1 MKLLIANWKASINK
15 DSAATWMTA
24 FLNYIDTNN
33 LDAKLAEKNTT
44 IVICPPFPLISLVA
58 EQLSA
63 YTNIKTGSQTIS
75 SVEHGAFTGE
85 VTGELLKEYVNYAI
99 IGHSERRAHFNLTEE
114 EISKQLANA
123 SANNIAPILCVRN
136 EQDTVRP
143 NVTFIAYEPVDA
155 IGSGHNAPI
164 EEVIAMK
171 QKLNLPQNTSFIYGG
186 SVDEQNIATY
196 LQSGEIDGFLVGT
209 ASLQAES
216 FIKLVE
222 AMG

>member
-15 DSAATWMTA
+15 DSATTWMTA
-24 FLNYIDTNN
+24 FLNYVDTNN
-33 LDAKLAEKNTT
+33 VDAKLTEKDTK

-63 YTNIKTGSQTIS
+63 YSNIKTGSQTVS
-75 SVEHGAFTGE
+75 SMPNGAYTGE
-85 VTGELLKEYVNYAI
+85 VTAEILKDYINFAV
-99 IGHSERRAHFNLTEE
+99 IGHSERRSFFNLSEE
-114 EISKQLANA
+114 EIAKQINECMTHQ
-123 SANNIAPILCVRN
+123 IGPILCVRG
-136 EQDTVRP
+136 EKDTYYD
-143 NVTFIAYEPVDA
+143 NVQYLAYEPVDA
-155 IGSGHNAPI
+155 IGSGHNAEVASVI
-164 EEVIAMK
+164 EMK
-171 QKLNLPQNTSFIYGG
+171 KKLNLKPETKFIYGG

-209 ASLQAES
+209 ASLHAES